1 MASRVSSEEYDSS
14 LGSQGSSKKTKK
26 KKRALQFYAVAAGKE
41 IGGCSVGIFKT
52 WRECSERVNGFSGCV
67 FKGFVREDEAEA
79 WLSDELDIIADRAH
93 SVNSAKRRDEAQA
106 RDRQEQQRQAAA
118 RAEERSRDSSRGS
131 GADGGGRC
139 STT

>member
-1 MASRVSSEEYDSS
+1 MASRVSAEEFDSS
-14 LGSQGSSKKTKK
+14 TGSQGLSKKSKK

-67 FKGFVREDEAEA
+67 FKGFVRKDEAEA

-93 SVNSAKRRDEAQA
+93 SVSSAKRRDEARIAEGTQQA
-106 RDRQEQQRQAAA
+106 ELRSSLSICQR
-118 RAEERSRDSSRGS
+118 
-131 GADGGGRC
+131 GRV
-139 STT
+139 